1 MRALIVDDEE
11 IIGLM
16 TKNLLSRKG
25 IPTDEATSL
34 KQASQRI
41 NVNNY
46 DLYFL
51 DLNLPDGSG
60 FDLVPQIKQ
69 KDHTAK
75 VVIISAY
82 DGSEETKRADEL
94 GVDAFISKPFTGK
107 DIHEVVDEFINN

>member
-11 IIGLM
+11 TIGLM
-16 TKNLLSRKG
+16 TKNLLSRRG
-25 IPTDEATSL
+25 IPADKATSL
-34 KQASQRI
+34 KQASQRMD
-41 NVNNY
+41 VNKY

-51 DLNLPDGSG
+51 DLHLPDGSG

-69 KDHTAK
+69 KNKTAK

-82 DGSEETKRADEL
+82 DGSEETKKADEL
-94 GVDAFISKPFTGK
+94 GVDAFISKPFSGK